1 MATPQQP
8 TRVVD
13 GAVVDTLA
21 RLQQLAATLGATD
34 ALDSLPQI
42 VVLGSQSAGKSS
54 TIESLVG
61 LSFLPRGTGIV
72 TRCPLLLH
80 LRPRDTGPADYG
92 VFGHGG
98 GAPISDMEAIRAEI
112 EAQTARLAGDEK
124 DICATP
130 IVLRLH
136 VAGAPSL
143 TLVDLP
149 GVTRVPVRGQPD
161 DIGEKIKRLCQQFAR
176 NPRAVLLCVSA
187 ANADLATSEAL
198 VLAREVDRAGDRT
211 IGVLTKTDLMD
222 PGTDC
227 ASILRNE
234 VFPLRLGYVAVVC
247 RGQRDLDEGGTVAA
261 AQSRERTF
269 FANHEVYGAPRHRE
283 LLERSCGIAV
293 LAQKL
298 SALLVAAT
306 REAAPHLRQACR
318 ARLDQVES
326 RAAQLGEE
334 DSTGD
339 PARVVLEAVLLYAKT
354 YATLARDGAVGD
366 ARWLG
371 NSGDAELRG
380 AARLAHV
387 FERVFA
393 ASLAKADPLDGIS
406 DDDVRACLLATSGA
420 SPALFAPE
428 KAFYALVRQQIQRLR
443 DPGLECVDL
452 VCRELENCA
461 AHVAEPPVADQN
473 DVVGAV
479 PAPLARLR
487 RAPRLRGAVREAV
500 VEIVRKEKDG
510 AKERV
515 ADLVAC
521 ELQHINTRHPD
532 FVAALSDVTVRLG
545 CLSAPS
551 ADFSDDDIEDRRI
564 EEEELEDTSPAEPER
579 RGWFGGLRGDSVTP
593 PRRSNRRESFV
604 LKDQLKPRPYQK
616 PRKVKADP
624 SHVDVVKALV
634 RAYFSVVRKTFCDLV
649 PKIVMTH
656 VVHKVEEKMQA
667 TLVGRVAGAEHAAL
681 LEEDAATAQER
692 RETAR
697 ARDGLRDA
705 LRLLD
710 DVQHAQTPVRHR
722 ERADSLEGGSSP
734 APLTHN
740 NVSTRRR
747 DRSPGPQGFAPSP
760 SKTPPRKGGI
770 SGLVAARKENFMR
783 GRR

>member
-1 MATPQQP
+1 
-8 TRVVD
+8 
-13 GAVVDTLA
+13 
-21 RLQQLAATLGATD
+21 
-34 ALDSLPQI
+34 
-42 VVLGSQSAGKSS
+42 
-54 TIESLVG
+54 
-61 LSFLPRGTGIV
+61 
-72 TRCPLLLH
+72 
-80 LRPRDTGPADYG
+80 
-92 VFGHGG
+92 
-98 GAPISDMEAIRAEI
+98 
-112 EAQTARLAGDEK
+112 
-124 DICATP
+124 
-130 IVLRLH
+130 
-136 VAGAPSL
+136 
-143 TLVDLP
+143 
-149 GVTRVPVRGQPD
+149 
-161 DIGEKIKRLCQQFAR
+161 
-176 NPRAVLLCVSA
+176 
-187 ANADLATSEAL
+187 
-198 VLAREVDRAGDRT
+198 
-211 IGVLTKTDLMD
+211 
-222 PGTDC
+222 
-227 ASILRNE
+227 
-234 VFPLRLGYVAVVC
+234 
-247 RGQRDLDEGGTVAA
+247 
-261 AQSRERTF
+261 
-269 FANHEVYGAPRHRE
+269 
-283 LLERSCGIAV
+283 
-293 LAQKL
+293 
-298 SALLVAAT
+298 
-306 REAAPHLRQACR
+306 
-318 ARLDQVES
+318 
-326 RAAQLGEE
+326 LGEE

-564 EEEELEDTSPAEPER
+564 EEEEDLEDASPAAAEPER

-710 DVQHAQTPVRHR
+710 DVQHAQTPVRHPR

>member
-1 MATPQQP
+1 
-8 TRVVD
+8 
-13 GAVVDTLA
+13 
-21 RLQQLAATLGATD
+21 
-34 ALDSLPQI
+34 
-42 VVLGSQSAGKSS
+42 
-54 TIESLVG
+54 
-61 LSFLPRGTGIV
+61 
-72 TRCPLLLH
+72 
-80 LRPRDTGPADYG
+80 
-92 VFGHGG
+92 
-98 GAPISDMEAIRAEI
+98 MEAIRAEI
-112 EAQTARLAGDEK
+112 EAQTAKLAGDEK

-161 DIGEKIKRLCQQFAR
+161 DIGDKIKRLCQQFAR

-269 FANHEVYGAPRHRE
+269 FASHEVYGAPRHRE

-318 ARLDQVES
+318 ARLDQVEA
-326 RAAQLGEE
+326 RASQLGEE

-461 AHVAEPPVADQN
+461 AC
-473 DVVGAV
+473 
-479 PAPLARLR
+479 ARR
-487 RAPRLRGAVREAV
+487 
-500 VEIVRKEKDG
+500 
-510 AKERV
+510 
-515 ADLVAC
+515 
-521 ELQHINTRHPD
+521 
-532 FVAALSDVTVRLG
+532 
-545 CLSAPS
+545 
-551 ADFSDDDIEDRRI
+551 
-564 EEEELEDTSPAEPER
+564 
-579 RGWFGGLRGDSVTP
+579 
-593 PRRSNRRESFV
+593 
-604 LKDQLKPRPYQK
+604 
-616 PRKVKADP
+616 
-624 SHVDVVKALV
+624 V
-634 RAYFSVVRKTFCDLV
+634 RALQS
-649 PKIVMTH
+649 P
-656 VVHKVEEKMQA
+656 
-667 TLVGRVAGAEHAAL
+667 
-681 LEEDAATAQER
+681 
-692 RETAR
+692 
-697 ARDGLRDA
+697 
-705 LRLLD
+705 
-710 DVQHAQTPVRHR
+710 RHR
-722 ERADSLEGGSSP
+722 RDLR
-734 APLTHN
+734 
-740 NVSTRRR
+740 ST
-747 DRSPGPQGFAPSP
+747 
-760 SKTPPRKGGI
+760 
-770 SGLVAARKENFMR
+770 NFV
-783 GRR
+783 

>member
-1 MATPQQP
+1 MATHEPP

-98 GAPISDMEAIRAEI
+98 GAPISDMEAIRQEI
-112 EAQTARLAGDEK
+112 EAQTAKLAGDEK

-161 DIGEKIKRLCQQFAR
+161 DIGDKIKRLCQQFAR

-551 ADFSDDDIEDRRI
+551 ADFSDDDEDSRRI

-734 APLTHN
+734 APLAHN

>member
-1 MATPQQP
+1 MSTSAPP

-13 GAVVDTLA
+13 SAVVDTLA
-21 RLQQLAATLGATD
+21 RLQQLATTLGATD
-34 ALDSLPQI
+34 ALDALPQI

-98 GAPISDMEAIRAEI
+98 GAPVADMEEVRQEI
-112 EAQTARLAGDEK
+112 EARTAALAGGEK
-124 DICATP
+124 DICPTP

-149 GVTRVPVRGQPD
+149 GVTRVPVRGQPE
-161 DIGEKIKRLCQQFAR
+161 DIGEKIKRLCQSFAR

-227 ASILRNE
+227 AAVLRNE

-247 RGQRDLDEGGTVAA
+247 RGQRDLDENGTVSAA
-261 AQSRERTF
+261 HQREGSF
-269 FANHEVYGAPRHRE
+269 FLNHAVYGAPRHRD
-283 LLERSCGIAV
+283 LLEACCGIGV

-306 REAAPHLRQACR
+306 REAAPHLRSACR
-318 ARLDQVES
+318 QRLDAVEA
-326 RAAQLGEE
+326 RAHQLGEE
-334 DSTGD
+334 EQSGD

-354 YATLARDGAVGD
+354 YATLAREGAVGD
-366 ARWLG
+366 ARWLC
-371 NSGDAELRG
+371 SQRDDELRG

-461 AHVAEPPVADQN
+461 SHVAEPTIGEDVA
-473 DVVGAV
+473 GAV

-487 RAPRLRGAVREAV
+487 RAPKLRGAVREAV

-551 ADFSDDDIEDRRI
+551 ADFSDDDDDRVI
-564 EEEELEDTSPAEPER
+564 EEEDEDEEEPEPER
-579 RGWFGGLRGDSVTP
+579 QGWFGGLRGATP
-593 PRRSNRRESFV
+593 PRQRNRRESFV
-604 LKDQLKPRPYQK
+604 LKDQLRPRRHQR
-616 PRKVKADP
+616 PRKVRADP

-634 RAYFSVVRKTFCDLV
+634 RAYFAVVRKTFCDLV

-656 VVHKVEEKMQA
+656 VVHKVEEQMQA
-667 TLVGRVAGAEHAAL
+667 TLVGRVAGAEHANL
-681 LEEDAATAQER
+681 LEEDTVTAQER
-692 RETAR
+692 RETRR

-710 DVQHAQTPVRHR
+710 DVQHAQTPLRKQ
-722 ERADSLEGGSSP
+722 RADSLEGDRTP
-734 APLTHN
+734 PLSDRQNAVT
-740 NVSTRRR
+740 TRRR
-747 DRSPGPQGFAPSP
+747 DRSPGPVGFLPSP
-760 SKTPPRKGGI
+760 EKTPRKGLA
-770 SGLVAARKENFMR
+770 GLVAARKENFMR